1 VLFIFFKHPATLP
14 APMVNKSITV
24 LAVTNRNYH
33 DHCIAV
39 NRTAGCLPQN
49 VRAERLI
56 ISPEQPPAIPNT
68 PAVPWFRIEPERLNG
83 IQTYMKF
90 LVAGLADIITTD
102 FALLVHWD
110 GFGVNPH
117 RWRPEFLDYDY
128 IGPPWPR
135 FMSLETP
142 RQARVGNGGF
152 ALRSR
157 RWMET
162 GTKIGYPGTP
172 NEDEFMCNVDTG
184 CRIAPLEL
192 AAAWAIENPIEEY
205 PKRSVADC
213 FGFHDFLHRGHRH
226 LRISPATPRQKF
238 DCWLRGSPNLMRIRW
253 KLRHVLPGTIKGK

>member
-1 VLFIFFKHPATLP
+1 MP
-14 APMVNKSITV
+14 NKSITV
-24 LAVTNRNYH
+24 LAVTNRNFH

-39 NRTAGCLPQN
+39 NRTADCLEPQN
-49 VRAERLI
+49 LQVERLI
-56 ISPEQPPAIPNT
+56 ISPDQPPAIPNT
-68 PAVPWFRIEPERLNG
+68 AEVPWRRIEPERLNG

-90 LVAGLADIITTD
+90 LVAGLVDIITTD

-110 GFGVNPH
+110 GFAVNPH

-135 FMSLETP
+135 FMTEGK
-142 RQARVGNGGF
+142 ARVGNGGF

-157 RWMET
+157 RWMEA
-162 GTKIGYPGTP
+162 GTKAGYPGTP
-172 NEDEFMCNVDTG
+172 NEDEFMCNANTG

-205 PKRSVADC
+205 PRRTIADC
-213 FGFHDFLHRGHRH
+213 FGFHDFLQRGHRH

-238 DCWLRGSPNLMRIRW
+238 DCWVRGLPALMRVRWMLRG
-253 KLRHVLPGTIKGK
+253 VLPGTIKGK